1 MPDFIDCIIRLAV
14 KTFPKDSQPIT
25 IQPISFGKFFTTDA
39 GVARND

>member
-1 MPDFIDCIIRLAV
+1 MPDFSDWIIKLAV

-25 IQPISFGKFFTTDA
+25 TAISFGKFFTTDA